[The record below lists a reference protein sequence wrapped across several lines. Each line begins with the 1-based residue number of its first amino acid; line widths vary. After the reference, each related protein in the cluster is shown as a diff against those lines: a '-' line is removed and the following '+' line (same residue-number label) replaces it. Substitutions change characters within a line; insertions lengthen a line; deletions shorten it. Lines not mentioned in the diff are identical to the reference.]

1 MVDKINFVVYIC
13 QCKLFVEKRKG
24 YKMATGTT
32 PTPTPTPGRDKKWW
46 LIHAS
51 AGVGVLALII
61 FGLSQCG
68 GKNGAEE
75 ECRDAAK
82 VIAKTD
88 SLLNEATKKVKS
100 ISDYAEELK
109 RDNRAKADTIVELR
123 DSIVVLNDS
132 IVGLND
138 SLGKVNERL
147 VDCKKS
153 KKNKPVQKQPVKKQP
168 VKKQPAKKD
177 TVVVVHE
184 YKPAPQDNKNTRG
197 NGDVIISNGGAVN
210 TDINLSN
217 GGTNNGTIIIGDNA
231 VVHNH
236 RKVVA
241 ADTLARA
248 THTRQI
254 VIECEVSQ
262 KRRVY
267 R

>member
-1 MVDKINFVVYIC
+1 
-13 QCKLFVEKRKG
+13 
-24 YKMATGTT
+24 MATGTT

-46 LIHAS
+46 LIHAA

-61 FGLSQCG
+61 FGLSQCN
-68 GKNGAEE
+68 GKNDAEE
-75 ECRDAAK
+75 AGRDAAK

-109 RDNRAKADTIVELR
+109 KDNRAKADTIVELR

-153 KKNKPVQKQPVKKQP
+153 KKNKPVQKQPVKKQPVKKQP

>member
-1 MVDKINFVVYIC
+1 
-13 QCKLFVEKRKG
+13 
-24 YKMATGTT
+24 MATGTT

-61 FGLSQCG
+61 FGLSQCN
-68 GKNGAEE
+68 GKNDAEQAG
-75 ECRDAAK
+75 RDAAK
-82 VIAKTD
+82 VIVKTD

-109 RDNRAKADTIVELR
+109 KDNRAKADTIVELR